1 MQSDTLDGIVY
12 VIYTALSIM
21 VVVMF
26 TLLGYLFYLVGYLF
40 YLVGYLFDPQVDQH
54 YKVVS
59 HEFDVF

>member
-40 YLVGYLFDPQVDQH
+40 DPQVDQH